1 MLRLFDCNIMIN
13 KSDNLYHSSVSHN
26 DEVFNVTKG
35 RKSST
40 ENVKNKKCLN

>member
-26 DEVFNVTKG
+26 DKVFNVTKG